1 MPDTMATESASS
13 EQNEPTATG
22 LGSRL
27 GGFGE
32 VAGLV
37 TPTVAW
43 FVVFLLAPLVVIL
56 YYSFLTYSSFNVIN
70 EFTLNAWLSVF
81 EPTIYDVFV
90 RSLLIGVAV
99 TAVTLVFGYP
109 LAYYLRFYT
118 TQNGGILL
126 LLFLVIPFWTSAVVR
141 TIGWYPILGR
151 TGIINQLLVQV
162 GLIGG
167 PLDFLLFSPFSQIVG
182 YLAAYVVF
190 MAAPIYI
197 SLSQIDED
205 LLDASETLRGGPI
218 ETFRHVTLPLSM
230 PGVAI
235 GVIFVFVL
243 SIGDFTV
250 PQFLSGGKGTITTL
264 IYLAVNNGL
273 NYPNAA
279 ALSISLLVIIFAI
292 VYVLTRFVDIS
303 KIARS

>member
-1 MPDTMATESASS
+1 MSNASAKSERTEPGAESLRA
-13 EQNEPTATG
+13 
-22 LGSRL
+22 RL
-27 GGFGE
+27 SGMSE

-37 TPTVAW
+37 SPTVAW
-43 FVVFLLAPLVVIL
+43 FLVFLIAPLVVIL

-70 EFTLNAWLSVF
+70 EFTLTAWQSVF
-81 EPTIYDVFV
+81 EPTIYEVFA
-90 RSLLIGVAV
+90 RSLVIGVVV
-99 TAVTLVFGYP
+99 TAVCLVFGYP
-109 LAYYLRFYT
+109 LAYYLRFFT

-126 LLFLVIPFWTSAVVR
+126 LLFLVIPFWTSAVIR
-141 TIGWYPILGR
+141 TVGWYPILGR
-151 TGIINQLLVQV
+151 TGIINQLLIQA

-167 PLDFLLFSPFSQIVG
+167 PIDVLLFSPFSQIVG

-205 LLDASETLRGGPI
+205 LLDASETLRGNPV
-218 ETFRHVTLPLSM
+218 ETFRYITLPLSL

-250 PQFLSGGKGTITTL
+250 PQFLSGGTGTITTL

>member
-70 EFTLNAWLSVF
+70 EFTLAAWLSVF

-167 PLDFLLFSPFSQIVG
+167 PLDG
-182 YLAAYVVF
+182 MTA
-190 MAAPIYI
+190 
-197 SLSQIDED
+197 
-205 LLDASETLRGGPI
+205 GP
-218 ETFRHVTLPLSM
+218 
-230 PGVAI
+230 
-235 GVIFVFVL
+235 
-243 SIGDFTV
+243 
-250 PQFLSGGKGTITTL
+250 
-264 IYLAVNNGL
+264 
-273 NYPNAA
+273 
-279 ALSISLLVIIFAI
+279 
-292 VYVLTRFVDIS
+292 
-303 KIARS
+303 